1 MTALG
6 SLISPITL
14 ISETVLPEPDS
25 PTTPTIS
32 WVSMRKEIP
41 PTARSRPCSV
51 RKETVRSRTSRS
63 GFCPSGE
70 ADAGVEGGI
79 GDIHEG
85 IGEDDEEGGVH
96 DGRHDHR
103 QVEVLQRVIGE
114 LAHALKG
121 EDHLGQERAA
131 ADQGAEIEAE
141 KRDEGDERGP
151 QRMAQQ
157 DAALAQA
164 LGAGGADIVL
174 MARLHQIGA

>member
-32 WVSMRKEIP
+32 WVSMRKEMP
-41 PTARSRPCSV
+41 ATARSRPRSV
-51 RKETVRSRTSRS
+51 RNETLRSRTSSRAFFS
-63 GFCPSGE
+63 SGE

-103 QVEVLQRVIGE
+103 EVEVLERVIGE
-114 LAHALKG
+114 LAHA
-121 EDHLGQERAA
+121 
-131 ADQGAEIEAE
+131 
-141 KRDEGDERGP
+141 
-151 QRMAQQ
+151 
-157 DAALAQA
+157 
-164 LGAGGADIVL
+164 
-174 MARLHQIGA
+174 